1 MELEREAEPP
11 GLLGRSVPPPIAHPP
26 IAIAQP
32 CGKWKRTNKRRGCM
46 QNKGRQTDVKAHAK
60 ELCKKKRT
68 NAYRGRIQNRGQRI
82 DIKAHANDLRN
93 KRVAKLEE
101 HVSEQIRNSQQ
112 YLSADSYVSSEAC
125 KSMSSKKRRSVK
137 FCLGADQKPKKL
149 GSGGF
154 DDVFEGTYMGIKVA
168 LKVLKGM
175 DKEQMLESNDFS
187 QEMASLAATAGQSNC
202 VGCEGWFVMEMD
214 GSVEGD
220 ELYQSVIVMEMMD
233 ESLED
238 RMEAE
243 KTRIG
248 GYLRIL
254 TAAIHGLGQVH
265 ESGLFHNDIKGD
277 NILIKGASV
286 DGDGGHNLVVK
297 ISDMGLSSSKHT
309 PPHNPGGT
317 PGFMGPGEEDGSVA
331 RDAYGLGE
339 MVSRHIDPLL
349 RVAKGSELEVA
360 QIERLRAL
368 AKRVKEDRP
377 TTSEILAEL
386 EEIAMKKVVMEDE
399 MAMDEGEIPMV
410 EDFDGYSLFYGC
422 GPDGEGPAM
431 VWSAGTNLATP
442 LNSGK
447 FMQLDV
453 SPTASVAADKHR
465 AYTKPSFKGLF
476 ASTPLNSWESSEDQ
490 STMSG
495 GTLGGHLS
503 TLVVVVVFVP
513 PPLAFFSSWLFGL
526 EDAALILT

>member
-1 MELEREAEPP
+1 MSRSD
-11 GLLGRSVPPPIAHPP
+11 LGGGGFVQVQALRDSHPDSYTFFG
-26 IAIAQP
+26 A
-32 CGKWKRTNKRRGCM
+32 KRTNKRRGCM
-46 QNKGRQTDVKAHAK
+46 LNKGRRTDVKAHAK
-60 ELCKKKRT
+60 DLRKKKRT
-68 NAYRGRIQNRGQRI
+68 NAYRGRVQNRGRQI
-82 DIKAHANDLRN
+82 DIKGHANDLRN

-101 HVSEQIRNSQQ
+101 HLSEQIRNSQQ
-112 YLSADSYVSSEAC
+112 YLSADSNVSSEAC
-125 KSMSSKKRRSVK
+125 KSMSSQNRRLVK

-154 DDVFEGTYMGIKVA
+154 GDVA

-202 VGCEGWFVMEMD
+202 MGCEGWFVMEMD

-243 KTRIG
+243 TRIG

-286 DGDGGHNLVVK
+286 DGDGGRNLVVK
-297 ISDMGLSSSKHT
+297 ISDMGLSSSKHA

-349 RVAKGSELEVA
+349 RVANGSKLEVA

-368 AKRVKEDRP
+368 AKRVKEDLP
-377 TTSEILAEL
+377 ATTEILAEL
-386 EEIAMKKVVMEDE
+386 EEIAMKEVVMEDE
-399 MAMDEGEIPMV
+399 MAMDEGEIPVV
-410 EDFDGYSLFYGC
+410 EDFDGYSLFCGC

-431 VWSAGTNLATP
+431 VWSAGTKLATP
-442 LNSGK
+442 LNSGQ
-447 FMQLDV
+447 FMQLDI
-453 SPTASVAADKHR
+453 SPTASVVADKHR

-476 ASTPLNSWESSEDQ
+476 ASTQLNSWESSEDQ

-513 PPLAFFSSWLFGL
+513 PPFAFFSSWLFGL
-526 EDAALILT
+526 EDGALILT